1 MSQTIKVLMLL
12 DNPFTND
19 RRVQREAETL
29 AKAGYDISLVCTKA
43 KNLPD
48 EEVINGV
55 KIFRVFDQPA
65 LFDVKNK
72 SYPKTVAAYLVEKFK
87 FDVLHTHDR
96 EMLHL
101 ARYIHKIK
109 SGFIFNIKKGRLV
122 KKSENFYT
130 INYFFIWKILSFSTN
145 QRNIISLCY
154 RIP

>member
-1 MSQTIKVLMLL
+1 MDNLNNVMSQTIKVLMLL

-55 KIFRVFDQPA
+55 KVFRLFDQPA

-72 SYPKTVAAYLVEKFK
+72 S
-87 FDVLHTHDR
+87 
-96 EMLHL
+96 
-101 ARYIHKIK
+101 
-109 SGFIFNIKKGRLV
+109 
-122 KKSENFYT
+122 
-130 INYFFIWKILSFSTN
+130 
-145 QRNIISLCY
+145 
-154 RIP
+154 